1 MHPQILRLI
10 EEQEEEKGE
19 LSFAKFDQ
27 FLGYPAGFPLSVGLI
42 SPILSCGDLYHCSG
56 WSHVVNIHVFYQVE

>member
-19 LSFAKFDQ
+19 LSFAKFNR
-27 FLGYPAGFPLSVGLI
+27 FFG
-42 SPILSCGDLYHCSG
+42 
-56 WSHVVNIHVFYQVE
+56 

>member
-19 LSFAKFDQ
+19 FSL
-27 FLGYPAGFPLSVGLI
+27 GFPLSGGVVA
-42 SPILSCGDLYHCSG
+42 SILVPGIPHPAL
-56 WSHVVNIHVFYQVE
+56 